1 MKKQVYQ
8 YPQSSFLSLE
18 KDASIIVDMILKN
31 ESLKKMIY
39 HTSSDC
45 LKKEKVDMDK
55 TLQMFG
61 KNIKFTPKL
70 YIDKSV
76 LNYINIRFMN
86 FTENVTN
93 PYFRDN
99 IIEFD
104 IICHYDQWHMKD
116 FQLRPY
122 RIAAELDSMF
132 NNRHLTGI
140 GTLEFLYC
148 NQIIVN
154 DEYGG
159 VCLQYRTTHGDED
172 KKEMLNPEDEK
183 QFIENFNILFNE

>member
-1 MKKQVYQ
+1 MKKKVYQ
-8 YPQSSFLSLE
+8 YPQSSFLSIE

-31 ESLKKMIY
+31 DVLKKLIY
-39 HTSSDC
+39 YTTSDC
-45 LKKEKVDMDK
+45 LTKEKVNMDNS
-55 TLQMFG
+55 LQMFG

-70 YIDKSV
+70 YIDQSV
-76 LNYINIRFMN
+76 LNYINIRFMS
-86 FTENVTN
+86 FTENPTN
-93 PYFRDN
+93 PQFRDN
-99 IIEFD
+99 IVEFD
-104 IICHYDQWHMKD
+104 IVCHYDQWHMKD

-148 NQIIVN
+148 NQIIIN

-159 VCLQYRTTHGDED
+159 ICLQYKATHGDED
-172 KKEMLNPEDEK
+172 KKGMLNPKDEE
-183 QFIENFNILFNE
+183 QFIQNFNELFN

>member
-1 MKKQVYQ
+1 
-8 YPQSSFLSLE
+8 
-18 KDASIIVDMILKN
+18 
-31 ESLKKMIY
+31 
-39 HTSSDC
+39 
-45 LKKEKVDMDK
+45 
-55 TLQMFG
+55 
-61 KNIKFTPKL
+61 
-70 YIDKSV
+70 
-76 LNYINIRFMN
+76 
-86 FTENVTN
+86 
-93 PYFRDN
+93 
-99 IIEFD
+99 
-104 IICHYDQWHMKD
+104 MKD

-159 VCLQYRTTHGDED
+159 VCLQYRATHGDED